1 MRDFSKLAEILVPQ
15 RKLFHISIFVISLLM
30 LPGLMWAL
38 TPIDVEAYNLDSPEI
53 EAREVITTEY
63 PGNELIAGY
72 AIIIRDQT
80 LVGEEPSTI
89 YNNEIADYS
98 GDGMGVS
105 QPKGGILNLTVLRE
119 IDDKAEA
126 ARANPISEFYRPIIS
141 DVTLT
146 QFLGVLTLTDQVRT
160 FMAGESL
167 LTQPSMS
174 PYGKLLPPRTN
185 WTDCGDL
192 ECLTFD
198 DEGITQ
204 GHIDLAAQRMVNG
217 SGGIFLR
224 WLSLDR
230 GFHAT
235 DDGTLG
241 PVGGTLASNGIWENA
256 SWEKGRWSASS
267 TWLLVQFDR
276 GAAEDAGWT
285 FEWAEARAENGYE
298 WNGLRLITTP
308 PMRDKEFCQTSVE
321 SGEGP
326 CSWEWAIISLEHS
339 MRETDDLSLTI
350 AVAEGINIEVNKEL
364 KESITLLAAM
374 GLIVIV
380 LLWGSLRRWSD
391 VGIVSAG
398 LTLSLLWM
406 FGSIGWVG
414 EASKAIGHPLI
425 ERSQFSNLLPILI
438 LALGIDDSLHVLHR
452 YKEERKNGFDP
463 LSSSSTS
470 LSRVGRAILLTSV
483 TTIAA
488 FSANFVSDIPAL
500 RSFGLEAALGV
511 GSAFVLTGLWAP
523 LVRLDIDLWL
533 EEKGKLPV
541 EDKDKIHL
549 IPSHWLA
556 GVAKTSAIAG
566 PLVILAALL
575 LSAYSAPL
583 MFGLEGD
590 FKVEDFLDEESD
602 FAAVVH
608 VVNERF
614 YSEGEP
620 AEILIEGDVIDPRVY
635 LAIIETRA
643 NMNIHS
649 ESDPD
654 RFTISADGNVD
665 MSAYDR
671 FVDLAILSMA
681 NNVTPF
687 VNAGWDPT
695 DSEGG
700 VGCNRSNF
708 GLPLADDEECLRFLV
723 GFISVYGIPET
734 NSTPAIPPSMLAL
747 YIIPDR
753 PLDPANPM
761 LALDGS
767 TPRYERMLMRFGI
780 RQPEQFPIVEKA
792 LEELYRDMSAFEN
805 LSSTELKEKSN
816 LNSAFSNEEY
826 PVSWAIATGEP
837 VARYVAASSLQNEMQ
852 STLALGVFFCIATLW
867 WGFRPT
873 NEKIKERFSHNV
885 ESGSAW
891 AFLSLIYAPM
901 VVALTAWAVTGII
914 ASPTIAIVFAVIAF
928 YGTLVWG
935 EGPLGLALLTTAP
948 ILLVVI
954 WLYGLIATLGYGLNM
969 VTVAIATLSLGV
981 GIDYVIHV
989 IERFREEREKSKS
1002 VLVCIGAVGS
1012 ASGIALV
1019 GSAASDTLGFLVISF
1034 SPMGFFSLFGTFSAA
1049 MIFFSLIAS
1058 LIIAS
1063 GMLGITSY
1071 PSVIS
1076 EARKSGD

>member
-1 MRDFSKLAEILVPQ
+1 
-15 RKLFHISIFVISLLM
+15 M

-38 TPIDVEAYNLDSPEI
+38 TPIDVEAYNLDSPELD
-53 EAREVITTEY
+53 ARDVIIKEY
-63 PGNELIAGY
+63 PGNELVAGY

-80 LVGEEPSTI
+80 LVGETPSTR
-89 YNNEIADYS
+89 YADEIADYP

-105 QPKGGILNLTVLRE
+105 QPKGGILNLSVLRE
-119 IDDKAEA
+119 IDEKADA
-126 ARANPISEFYRPIIS
+126 ARADPISEFYRPIIS

-146 QFLGVLTLTDQVRT
+146 QYHGVLTLTDQVRT

-174 PYGKLLPPRTN
+174 PYGEPLPPRTN

-204 GHIDLAAQRMVNG
+204 AHVDLAAQRLVNG

-230 GFHAT
+230 VFHAT

-241 PVGGTLASNGIWENA
+241 PVGGTLAGNGIWQNA

-267 TWLLVQFDR
+267 TWLLIQFDR

-285 FEWAEARAENGYE
+285 FEWAEARAESGYE
-298 WNGLRLITTP
+298 WDGLRLVTTP
-308 PMRDKEFCQTSVE
+308 PKRDKEFCQASIE
-321 SGEGP
+321 SGDGP
-326 CSWEWAIISLEHS
+326 CAWEWAIISLEDS
-339 MRETDDLSLTI
+339 MRESDDLSLTI

-374 GLIVIV
+374 GLIVII

-398 LTLSLLWM
+398 LTLSLVWM
-406 FGSIGWVG
+406 FGLIGWVG
-414 EASKAIGHPLI
+414 EASHAVGHPLI
-425 ERSQFSNLLPILI
+425 ERSQFSNLLPIMI

-452 YKEERKNGFDP
+452 YKEERKNGSD
-463 LSSSSTS
+463 S
-470 LSRVGRAILLTSV
+470 LDSASISLTRVGRAILLTSM
-483 TTIAA
+483 TTMAA

-533 EEKGKLPV
+533 ERKGKLPD

-556 GVAKTSAIAG
+556 GVAKTSAIFG
-566 PLVILAALL
+566 PLVIITALL

-583 MFGLEGD
+583 MLGLEGD

-602 FAAVVH
+602 FAAVVILI
-608 VVNERF
+608 NERF

-635 LAIIETRA
+635 AAIAETRA

-649 ESDPD
+649 EEDPD
-654 RFTISADGNVD
+654 RFTINSLGNVD
-665 MSAYDR
+665 MSAYDNL
-671 FVDLAILSMA
+671 VNLAILSMA
-681 NNVTPF
+681 NNATPF
-687 VNAGWDPT
+687 INAGWDPT
-695 DSEGG
+695 DSRGG
-700 VGCNRSNF
+700 IGCNRSNF
-708 GLPLADDEECLRFLV
+708 GLPLTDDEECLRFLV
-723 GFISVYGIPET
+723 GFTSIYGIPET
-734 NSTPAIPPSMLAL
+734 NSTPAIPPSLIAL

-753 PLDPANPM
+753 PLDPSNPM

-767 TPRYERMLMRFGI
+767 TPRYERMLMRFGL

-805 LSSTELKEKSN
+805 LSSTELKEKSD
-816 LNSAFSNEEY
+816 LESAFDNEEY

-852 STLALGVFFCIATLW
+852 ATLTLGVFFCIVTLW
-867 WGFRPT
+867 WGFRPPK
-873 NEKIKERFSHNV
+873 EGIKERLSHNFEAGFFWTV
-885 ESGSAW
+885 
-891 AFLSLIYAPM
+891 LSVVYAPAA
-901 VVALTAWAVTGII
+901 VALTAWALTGLI
-914 ASPTIAIVFAVIAF
+914 ASPTVAIIFAVIGF

-935 EGPLGLALLTTAP
+935 EKPLGLALLTTAP

-989 IERFREEREKSKS
+989 IERFREEREKRKT

-1019 GSAASDTLGFLVISF
+1019 GSAASDILGFLVISF

-1058 LIIAS
+1058 LVIAC

-1071 PSVIS
+1071 RSVIS
-1076 EARKSGD
+1076 EARKSGG